1 MKFLLGIKILG
12 LIAFLGYKFLDKIK
26 NCYKSTMAWTT
37 SGDKKVDFPFNE
49 DKKKEG
55 TIDSNQLQPNS
66 NYCFIIIEQQMQK
79 AAT

>member
-1 MKFLLGIKILG
+1 
-12 LIAFLGYKFLDKIK
+12 
-26 NCYKSTMAWTT
+26 MAWTT